1 MLAEIVIN
9 EFLEFVVPLAFLFSL
24 LAAYYGPNSTLFG
37 GIGSDIWHYESIQDM
52 SQTSLK
58 ILMFFFADLTS
69 IAVVG
74 AMIWRKIR
82 TNAFKA
88 LALLLQ
94 EFAFS
99 FCAISSLQVYF
110 VSIKFIM

>member
-94 EFAFS
+94 EFTFC
-99 FCAISSLQVYF
+99 FCAISSLQVYV
-110 VSIKFIM
+110 VSINFIE